1 MNRPTDIF
9 ENPGGRRG
17 IRTPGTRN
25 SYGSLAN
32 CWFQPLTHPSRVR
45 YRIAKHCLSNAGAKL
60 AIYFRPAK
68 FIGIFF
74 LKIFLFAVFSLF
86 ILRFL
91 CFSRPKATIPPPITT
106 GPRGDTGA
114 IGSEGARATAEVRI
128 FVSSRGCKIFSPRK
142 RIFSFLSRHRGR
154 QTRTKEREGG
164 NRSNQAHTLSKA
176 TASEFHGRDIHQM
189 VDNGIDGEA
198 GRRMDL

>member
-32 CWFQPLTHPSRVR
+32 CWFQPLTHPSKVR

-74 LKIFLFAVFSLF
+74 LKIFLFAVFSLS

-91 CFSRPKATIPPPITT
+91 CFFRPKATTHPYHHRTT
-106 GPRGDTGA
+106 RRHRRLRQRGR
-114 IGSEGARATAEVRI
+114 ARDCRSAH

-154 QTRTKEREGG
+154 QARTKEREGSY
-164 NRSNQAHTLSKA
+164 RSNQDHTLSKE
-176 TASEFHGRDIHQM
+176 TVSEFHGRDIHQM
-189 VDNGIDGEA
+189 VDDGIDGEA
-198 GRRMDL
+198 GR

>member
-68 FIGIFF
+68 FIRNLFSKNLSLCSF
-74 LKIFLFAVFSLF
+74 LLIYLALSALFSTK
-86 ILRFL
+86 
-91 CFSRPKATIPPPITT
+91 SHHPPLSSP
-106 GPRGDTGA
+106 GPRGDTDVF
-114 IGSEGARATAEVRI
+114 GSEGARGTAEVRI
-128 FVSSRGCKIFSPRK
+128 LFHHEVAKFSPRGK
-142 RIFSFLSRHRGR
+142 RIFSFLSRHGRHRGG
-154 QTRTKEREGG
+154 QARTKER
-164 NRSNQAHTLSKA
+164 
-176 TASEFHGRDIHQM
+176 GRLP
-189 VDNGIDGEA
+189 E
-198 GRRMDL
+198 

>member
-17 IRTPGTRN
+17 IRTPGTRKCARQF
-25 SYGSLAN
+25 SKLLVSA
-32 CWFQPLTHPSRVR
+32 THPSFQSSLPNRQALSLKCGCKVSHLFSSR
-45 YRIAKHCLSNAGAKL
+45 QIYRNL
-60 AIYFRPAK
+60 
-68 FIGIFF
+68 F
-74 LKIFLFAVFSLF
+74 LKIFLFAVFSLL

-91 CFSRPKATIPPPITT
+91 CFSRPKATIHPYHHRTT
-106 GPRGDTGA
+106 RRHRRLRQRG
-114 IGSEGARATAEVRI
+114 TAEVRI
-128 FVSSRGCKIFSPRK
+128 FVSSRGCKIFSLRK

-154 QTRTKEREGG
+154 QTRTKERGG
-164 NRSNQAHTLSKA
+164 YRSNQDHTLSKA

-189 VDNGIDGEA
+189 VDDGIDGEA

>member
-74 LKIFLFAVFSLF
+74 LKIFLFTVFSL
-86 ILRFL
+86 IYLAL
-91 CFSRPKATIPPPITT
+91 SALFSTKSHHPPLSSQDHEATQTSS
-106 GPRGDTGA
+106 A
-114 IGSEGARATAEVRI
+114 ARAREGLPKCAFCFITRLQNFLPEETH
-128 FVSSRGCKIFSPRK
+128 FLFSEQAQREA
-142 RIFSFLSRHRGR
+142 GED
-154 QTRTKEREGG
+154 EREGRLPEQPG
-164 NRSNQAHTLSKA
+164 SHTVQGDCVRVS
-176 TASEFHGRDIHQM
+176 RQRYPP
-189 VDNGIDGEA
+189 DG
-198 GRRMDL
+198 

>member
-74 LKIFLFAVFSLF
+74 LKIFLFAVFSLL

-91 CFSRPKATIPPPITT
+91 CFSRPKATIHPYHHRTT
-106 GPRGDTGA
+106 R
-114 IGSEGARATAEVRI
+114 
-128 FVSSRGCKIFSPRK
+128 
-142 RIFSFLSRHRGR
+142 RHRRLRQRGR
-154 QTRTKEREGG
+154 ARDCRSAHFCFITRLQNFLPEETHFLFSEQAQREADEDEREGRLPEQPG
-164 NRSNQAHTLSKA
+164 PHTVQGDCVRVS
-176 TASEFHGRDIHQM
+176 RQRYPP
-189 VDNGIDGEA
+189 DG
-198 GRRMDL
+198 

>member
-86 ILRFL
+86 IWRFL
-91 CFSRPKATIPPPITT
+91 RFSRPKATIHPLSSQDHEATQT
-106 GPRGDTGA
+106 SSA
-114 IGSEGARATAEVRI
+114 ARAREGLPKCAFCFITRLQN
-128 FVSSRGCKIFSPRK
+128 
-142 RIFSFLSRHRGR
+142 FLSEETHFLFSEQAQREAGED
-154 QTRTKEREGG
+154 ERERG
-164 NRSNQAHTLSKA
+164 QLP
-176 TASEFHGRDIHQM
+176 E
-189 VDNGIDGEA
+189 
-198 GRRMDL
+198 

>member
-74 LKIFLFAVFSLF
+74 SKILLKSTEQLKMSYLWIVHLNRGNDLAIVPTSSLY
-86 ILRFL
+86 ISLPCL
-91 CFSRPKATIPPPITT
+91 SNNSVTIAKINLK
-106 GPRGDTGA
+106 
-114 IGSEGARATAEVRI
+114 SE
-128 FVSSRGCKIFSPRK
+128 K
-142 RIFSFLSRHRGR
+142 
-154 QTRTKEREGG
+154 
-164 NRSNQAHTLSKA
+164 
-176 TASEFHGRDIHQM
+176 
-189 VDNGIDGEA
+189 
-198 GRRMDL
+198 

>member
-74 LKIFLFAVFSLF
+74 LKIFLFAVFSLL

-91 CFSRPKATIPPPITT
+91 CFSRPKATIHPYHHRTT
-106 GPRGDTGA
+106 RRHRRLRQRG
-114 IGSEGARATAEVRI
+114 TAEVRI
-128 FVSSRGCKIFSPRK
+128 FVSSRGCKIFSLRK

-154 QTRTKEREGG
+154 QTRTKERGG
-164 NRSNQAHTLSKA
+164 YRSNQDHTLSKA

-189 VDNGIDGEA
+189 VDDGIDGEA
-198 GRRMDL
+198 GRRMNL

>member
-74 LKIFLFAVFSLF
+74 LKIFLFAVSPYLF
-86 ILRFL
+86 GAFCAFL
-91 CFSRPKATIPPPITT
+91 VQKPPSTPIIT
-106 GPRGDTGA
+106 GPRGDTDVF
-114 IGSEGARATAEVRI
+114 GSEGARGTTEVRI

-154 QTRTKEREGG
+154 QTRTKERGG
-164 NRSNQAHTLSKA
+164 YRSNQDHTLSKA

-189 VDNGIDGEA
+189 VDDGIDGEA

>member
-74 LKIFLFAVFSLF
+74 LKIFLFTVFSL
-86 ILRFL
+86 IYLAL
-91 CFSRPKATIPPPITT
+91 SALFSTKSHHPPLSSQDHEATQTSS
-106 GPRGDTGA
+106 A
-114 IGSEGARATAEVRI
+114 ARAREGLPKCAFCFITRLQNFLPEETH
-128 FVSSRGCKIFSPRK
+128 FLFSEQAQREA
-142 RIFSFLSRHRGR
+142 GED
-154 QTRTKEREGG
+154 EREG
-164 NRSNQAHTLSKA
+164 RLP
-176 TASEFHGRDIHQM
+176 E
-189 VDNGIDGEA
+189 
-198 GRRMDL
+198 